1 MSYAWAASIKVYE
14 VDNWSFN
21 EVWRLSY
28 SYLGLKRRMRSG
40 LCVFPRHD
48 KSRICC
54 EGIGSFSDINLIS
67 ARELVYWKRSSESV
81 LAACP
86 HWSSRSKTCLFK
98 VKLLRSSKLL
108 GYKFTPTVVWEYLII
123 IGPAGEPDT
132 PMDHHGIDWGHF
144 GTPSMEVWLMDCA
157 SAIFLPL
164 YCSHVRFHGYDCMRN
179 KTYGKEKSHS
189 RCRKP
194 RRDKNSNH
202 SRIIDTLIFRSRARG
217 DVKYVAMT
225 LQGNVQSELSVYVE
239 YFQQSIWSNS

>member
-1 MSYAWAASIKVYE
+1 M
-14 VDNWSFN
+14 
-21 EVWRLSY
+21 
-28 SYLGLKRRMRSG
+28 
-40 LCVFPRHD
+40 
-48 KSRICC
+48 
-54 EGIGSFSDINLIS
+54 
-67 ARELVYWKRSSESV
+67 
-81 LAACP
+81 LAPCP
-86 HWSSRSKTCLFK
+86 CWSSRSKPRLFK
-98 VKLLRSSKLL
+98 VKLLRFSKLRE
-108 GYKFTPTVVWEYLII
+108 YKFTSTVVWEYLYIYVRGSSIII

-132 PMDHHGIDWGHF
+132 PVDHHGIDWGHF